1 MTKLFEMAIEAARQ
15 GSPEEQDEIARTI
28 FDILHTDAEPYVM
41 SDEEKAAIERSR
53 AAARRGEFA
62 TEEQV
67 KAVLSKYSR

>member
-15 GSPEEQDEIARTI
+15 VSPEEQDEIARTI
-28 FDILHTDAEPYVM
+28 FDILDTGAEPYVL

-53 AAARRGEFA
+53 EAARRGEFA